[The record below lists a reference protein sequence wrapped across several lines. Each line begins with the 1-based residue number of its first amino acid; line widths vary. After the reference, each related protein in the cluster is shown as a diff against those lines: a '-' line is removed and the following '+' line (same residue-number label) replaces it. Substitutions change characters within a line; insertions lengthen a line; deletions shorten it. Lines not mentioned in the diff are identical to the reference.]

1 MVDRSAQLDQAVA
14 EEIHAELMRSFG
26 METEAWATERLDR
39 VMSRL
44 NAARSGRSPLTAH
57 VLWIRNFTAFTTPAP
72 RVYVGRMLLER
83 LPTDEAVAFVL
94 AHEAAHHDCG
104 HLDLFAGWL
113 EMMPRGKTAV
123 IAASVFRHLEHRLYG
138 AEREAE
144 ADKYALDLCL
154 RAKYDGDKCIQ
165 AFEVLEQG
173 ALDRGDVDGVFGPE
187 NLLDPTDPGQGGT
200 AFAIQKWIWTRAQRY
215 LPLRERR
222 ELASAWLRRP
232 DIRG

>member
-1 MVDRSAQLDQAVA
+1 MVDRSAQLDQEVA

-44 NAARSGRSPLTAH
+44 NGARSGRSPLTAH

-83 LPTDEAVAFVL
+83 LPTDEAAAFVL

-144 ADKYALDLCL
+144 ADRYAVDLCL
-154 RAKYDGDKCIQ
+154 RAKI
-165 AFEVLEQG
+165 
-173 ALDRGDVDGVFGPE
+173 
-187 NLLDPTDPGQGGT
+187 
-200 AFAIQKWIWTRAQRY
+200 
-215 LPLRERR
+215 RR
-222 ELASAWLRRP
+222 
-232 DIRG
+232 